1 MNRAECI
8 VVSGGFD
15 PIHVG
20 HLRMFKEASEL
31 APKLIVIVNNDNF
44 LIEKKGYVFMPIA
57 ERIEII
63 EGFGVI
69 DMVVESV
76 DKDLTVC
83 ETLQW
88 LAKKENVIIFANGGD
103 RNNTDAIPEADV
115 CRENKIAMKFNV
127 GGGKIQSSSSLV
139 VKEVI
144 KPWGS
149 YKTFEKDKGFL
160 VKRIT
165 IAPGESLSLQSHKHR
180 SEHWLVASGVATVE
194 CDGEKGYLNQFES
207 ISIPQGA
214 KHRLSNESKEFLQVV
229 EVQFGEH
236 LSEIDITRYED
247 KYQRASEII
256 D

>member
-44 LIEKKGYVFMPIA
+44 LIEKKGYVFMPIT

-63 EGFGVI
+63 EGFGFV

-139 VKEVI
+139 VKEII

-165 IAPGESLSLQSHKHR
+165 IAPGELLSLQSHKHR
-180 SEHWLVASGVATVE
+180 SEHWLVVSGVATVE
-194 CDGEKGYLNQFES
+194 CNGEKSYLNQFES

-229 EVQFGEH
+229 EVQFGRH
-236 LSEIDITRYED
+236 LSETDITRYED
-247 KYQRASEII
+247 KYQREKEII

>member
-63 EGFGVI
+63 EGFGVV

-139 VKEVI
+139 VKEII

-165 IAPGESLSLQSHKHR
+165 VAPGEILSLQSHKHR

-194 CDGEKGYLNQFES
+194 CDGEKSYLNQFES

-214 KHRLSNESKEFLQVV
+214 KHRLSNENKALLKVV
-229 EVQFGEH
+229 EVQFGEI
-236 LSEIDITRYED
+236 LSEDDITRYED
-247 KYQRASEII
+247 KYKRESDII

>member
-1 MNRAECI
+1 MNRTECI

-44 LIEKKGYVFMPIA
+44 LINKKGYVFMPLA

-63 EGFGVI
+63 EDFGVV

-88 LAKKENVIIFANGGD
+88 LAKKENIIIFANGGD

-139 VKEVI
+139 VKEII

-165 IAPGESLSLQSHKHR
+165 IAPGELLSLQSHKHR

-194 CDGEKGYLNQFES
+194 CDGEKSYLNQFES

-214 KHRLSNESKEFLQVV
+214 KHRLSNEKKEFLQVV
-229 EVQFGEH
+229 EVQFGEI
-236 LSEIDITRYED
+236 LSEDDITRYED
-247 KYQRASEII
+247 NYQRE
-256 D
+256 

>member
-44 LIEKKGYVFMPIA
+44 LIEKKGYVFMSIA

-63 EGFGVI
+63 EGFSVV

-88 LAKKENVIIFANGGD
+88 LTKKENVIIFANGGD
-103 RNNTDAIPEADV
+103 RNSTDSIPEADV

-127 GGGKIQSSSSLV
+127 GGGKIQSSSSLGSN
-139 VKEVI
+139 EII

-160 VKRIT
+160 VKRMSV
-165 IAPGESLSLQSHKHR
+165 APGEILSLQSHKHR
-180 SEHWLVASGVATVE
+180 SEYWLVASGIATVE
-194 CDGEKGYLNQFES
+194 CDGEKIYLNQFES
-207 ISIPQGA
+207 ISIPQGT
-214 KHRLSNESKEFLQVV
+214 KHRLSNQNKEFLHLV
-229 EVQFGEH
+229 EVQFGEI
-236 LSEIDITRYED
+236 LSEDDITRYED
-247 KYQRASEII
+247 KYKRKSDII